1 LSFAIKLK
9 NSKVITLNQ
18 KKKKKT
24 QKGKEWGAP

>member
-18 KKKKKT
+18 KKEKKT
-24 QKGKEWGAP
+24 PKGKEWGAP